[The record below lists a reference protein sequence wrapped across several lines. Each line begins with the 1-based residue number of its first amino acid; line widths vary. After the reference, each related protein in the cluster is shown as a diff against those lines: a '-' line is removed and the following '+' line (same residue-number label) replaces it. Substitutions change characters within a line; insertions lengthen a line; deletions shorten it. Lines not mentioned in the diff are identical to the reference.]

1 MSEQDNGLQLA
12 VNNLATEMRRANYL
26 NAIGIGGG
34 NTKRPTLYQEFGYP
48 RTITFHD
55 FYNMYRR
62 NAAGFAVV
70 HRLLDGCWQD
80 YPVIVDGDESQKAKK
95 TNQWEKNVTR
105 FMKKWWPKVKDAD
118 RRNMVGRY
126 SALLLQVKDNKP
138 WSDPV
143 DTRLVKSLGESAL
156 VKLIPVW
163 EPQLTVA
170 EWDNDRQSETFGQP
184 KMFNFNEQPV
194 GDEAFVGPTRGEPV
208 HPSRV
213 ILFCEGSE
221 DDNVL
226 SGIPLLEAGYN
237 KGLDLE
243 KISGGG
249 AEGFLKNASR
259 QIAVEFS
266 KETDMATLADQAKKA
281 GYADL
286 GEAMGDK
293 VNKLNRGTDAAAV
306 MQAGQMH
313 VLSVTPGDPGPT
325 WEVTANE
332 LAASVQIP
340 FTILFGQQTGRLA
353 SDEDKTDWAI
363 RRNTRRNGF
372 MTDRITALLER
383 FWTLGIID
391 PPTNGEVTISWSDL
405 LAPGEK
411 EKIENA
417 SKLAD
422 IVQKTSGFY
431 GGEPP
436 FTANELREIVGLDP
450 LPEPKQPPNPNDKV
464 TTDEP
469 LADDTGAGG
478 KGGAADSSAQQG

>member
-1 MSEQDNGLQLA
+1 MSEQDNGLQMA
-12 VNNLATEMRRANYL
+12 VNSLATEMRRANYL

-48 RTITFHD
+48 QSITFRD
-55 FYNMYRR
+55 FYNIYRR

-80 YPVIVDGDESQKAKK
+80 YPIIIDGDQSEESKK
-95 TNQWEKNVTR
+95 TTPWEKDVTR
-105 FMKKWWPKVKDAD
+105 LMKKWWSKVKDAD

-126 SALLLQVKDNKP
+126 SALLLQVKDSRV
-138 WSDPV
+138 WSEPV
-143 DTRLVKSLGESAL
+143 DINLVKSLGESAL
-156 VKLIPVW
+156 VKLMPVW
-163 EPQLTVA
+163 EQQLTVA
-170 EWDNDRQSETFGQP
+170 AWDNDRLSPTFGQP
-184 KMFNFNEQPV
+184 AMFNFNEQPV
-194 GDEAFVGPTRGEPV
+194 GDETFIGPTRGETV

-221 DDNVL
+221 DDNTL

-237 KGLDLE
+237 KLLDIE

-266 KETDMATLADQAKKA
+266 EKTDMATLASQAKEA
-281 GYADL
+281 GYQNL

-306 MQAGQMH
+306 MQAGQMR
-313 VLSVTPGDPGPT
+313 VLSVAPGDPGPT

-353 SDEDKTDWAI
+353 SDEDKVDWAI
-363 RRNTRRNGF
+363 RRNTRRNTF
-372 MTDRITALLER
+372 LTDRITALLER
-383 FWTLGIID
+383 LWRLGIIA
-391 PPTNGEVTISWSDL
+391 PPVNGEVTIQWTDL

-411 EKIENA
+411 EKIENM

-422 IVQKTSGFY
+422 VVQKTTGMY
-431 GGEPP
+431 GGEAPV
-436 FTANELREIVGLDP
+436 TINELRQVIGLEP
-450 LPEPKQPPNPNDKV
+450 LPEPKEPPKPDDKV
-464 TTDEP
+464 TTDDP
-469 LADDTGAGG
+469 LGDDVRTDG
-478 KGGAADSSAQQG
+478 KGGPADSSAQ

>member
-1 MSEQDNGLQLA
+1 
-12 VNNLATEMRRANYL
+12 
-26 NAIGIGGG
+26 
-34 NTKRPTLYQEFGYP
+34 
-48 RTITFHD
+48 
-55 FYNMYRR
+55 
-62 NAAGFAVV
+62 
-70 HRLLDGCWQD
+70 
-80 YPVIVDGDESQKAKK
+80 PVIIDGDQAEEAKA
-95 TNQWEKNVTR
+95 TNPWEKKVTK
-105 FMKKWWPKVKDAD
+105 FMKKLWSKVKDAD

-126 SALLLQVKDNKP
+126 SALLLQVKDSRE
-138 WSDPV
+138 WSQEV
-143 DTRLVKSLGESAL
+143 DIALVKRLGESAL

-170 EWDNDRQSETFGQP
+170 EWDNDRLSATFGQP
-184 KMFNFNEQPV
+184 LMFNFNERPV
-194 GDEAFVGPTRGEPV
+194 GDEQFVGPMRGEPV

-221 DDNVL
+221 DENVL

-243 KISGGG
+243 KVSGGG

-306 MQAGQMH
+306 MQAGQMR
-313 VLSVTPGDPGPT
+313 VLSVAPGDPGPT

-363 RRNTRRNGF
+363 RRNTRRNTF
-372 MTDRITALLER
+372 LTDRITALLER

-391 PPTNGEVTISWSDL
+391 PPTNGEVTIQWSDL

-411 EKIENA
+411 EKIENM

-422 IVQKTSGFY
+422 VVQKTTGMY
-431 GGEPP
+431 GGEAPV
-436 FTANELREIVGLDP
+436 TINELRQVVGLEP
-450 LPEPKQPPNPNDKV
+450 LPAPTKPPNPDDKV
-464 TTDEP
+464 TT
-469 LADDTGAGG
+469 
-478 KGGAADSSAQQG
+478 

>member
-1 MSEQDNGLQLA
+1 
-12 VNNLATEMRRANYL
+12 
-26 NAIGIGGG
+26 
-34 NTKRPTLYQEFGYP
+34 
-48 RTITFHD
+48 
-55 FYNMYRR
+55 MYRR

-80 YPVIVDGDESQKAKK
+80 YPVIVDGDESQEAKK

-126 SALLLQVKDNKP
+126 SALLLQIKDNRS
-138 WSDPV
+138 WNEEV
-143 DTRLVKSLGESAL
+143 DTALVKKLGEAAL

-194 GDEAFVGPTRGEPV
+194 GDEAFIGPMRGEPV

-221 DDNVL
+221 DDNVM

-266 KETDMATLADQAKKA
+266 KETDMATLSDLAKKA

-372 MTDRITALLER
+372 LTDRITALLER

-391 PPTNGEVTISWSDL
+391 PPTNGEVTISWTDL

-464 TTDEP
+464 TTDDP
-469 LADDTGAGG
+469 LADDTGADG
-478 KGGAADSSAQQG
+478 KGGAADSSAQ

>member
-1 MSEQDNGLQLA
+1 MSEQDNSLQLA

-26 NAIGIGGG
+26 NAISIGGG

-48 RTITFHD
+48 QSITFRD

-80 YPVIVDGDESQKAKK
+80 YPVIIDGDQSEESKE
-95 TNQWEKNVTR
+95 TTPWEKDVTR
-105 FMKKWWPKVKDAD
+105 LMKKWWSKVKDAD

-126 SALLLQVKDNKP
+126 SALLLQVKDSRN
-138 WSDPV
+138 WNEAV
-143 DTRLVKSLGESAL
+143 DIATVKSLGEAAL

-163 EPQLTVA
+163 EQQLTVA
-170 EWDNDRQSETFGQP
+170 AWDNDRLSPTFGQP
-184 KMFNFNEQPV
+184 AMFNFNEQPV
-194 GDEAFVGPTRGEPV
+194 GDVTFIGPTRGEPV

-221 DDNVL
+221 DDNTL

-237 KGLDLE
+237 KLLDIE

-266 KETDMATLADQAKKA
+266 EKTDMATLASQAKEA
-281 GYADL
+281 GYQNL

-306 MQAGQMH
+306 MQAGQMR
-313 VLSVTPGDPGPT
+313 VLSVAPGDPGPT

-363 RRNTRRNGF
+363 RRNTRRNTF
-372 MTDRITALLER
+372 LTDRITALLER
-383 FWTLGIID
+383 LWTLGIIN
-391 PPTNGEVTISWSDL
+391 PPVNGEVTIQWTDL

-411 EKIENA
+411 EKIENM

-422 IVQKTSGFY
+422 VVQKTTGMY
-431 GGEPP
+431 GGEAPV
-436 FTANELREIVGLDP
+436 TINELRQVIGLEP
-450 LPEPKQPPNPNDKV
+450 LPEPKEPPKPDDKV
-464 TTDEP
+464 TTDDP
-469 LADDTGAGG
+469 LADDDRVDG
-478 KGGAADSSAQQG
+478 KGGPADSSAQQG

>member
-1 MSEQDNGLQLA
+1 MSEPNNSLELA
-12 VNNLATEMRRANYL
+12 VNSLATEMRRANYL
-26 NAIGIGGG
+26 QGNLGLSG

-48 RTITFHD
+48 RSVSFGD
-55 FYNMYRR
+55 FYNIYRR

-80 YPVIVDGDESQKAKK
+80 YPVIIDGNEAEEAKK
-95 TNQWEKNVTR
+95 TNAWEKDITR
-105 FMKKWWPKVKDAD
+105 FMKKWWSKVKDVD

-126 SALLLQVKDNKP
+126 SALLLQLKDNRS
-138 WSDPV
+138 WNQEV
-143 DTRLVKSLGESAL
+143 DITLVSQLGEDAL
-156 VKLIPVW
+156 VKLIPAW

-170 EWDNDRQSETFGQP
+170 EWDNDRLSPTFGQP
-184 KMFNFNEQPV
+184 LMFNFNEQPI
-194 GDEAFVGPTRGEPV
+194 GDEIFVGPTRGEPV

-221 DDNVL
+221 DDNTL

-237 KGLDLE
+237 KLLDIE

-266 KETDMATLADQAKKA
+266 KETDMNTLASQAKSA
-281 GYADL
+281 GYKDL

-293 VNKLNRGTDAAAV
+293 VNKLNSGTDAAAV

-353 SDEDKTDWAI
+353 SDEDKADWAI
-363 RRNTRRNGF
+363 RRNTRRNTF
-372 MTDRITALLER
+372 LTDRITALLER

-391 PPTNGEVTISWSDL
+391 PPTNGEVTIAWTDL

-411 EKIENA
+411 EKIENM

-422 IVQKTSGFY
+422 VVQKTTGMY

-436 FTANELREIVGLDP
+436 VTINELREMIGLEP
-450 LPEPKQPPNPNDKV
+450 LPEPKEPPNPDEKV
-464 TTDEP
+464 TTDDP
-469 LADDTGAGG
+469 LAPDDGTDG
-478 KGGAADSSAQQG
+478 KGGSADRSAQQG

>member
-1 MSEQDNGLQLA
+1 MSEQDNSLQLA

-26 NAIGIGGG
+26 NAISIGGG

-48 RTITFHD
+48 QSITFRD

-80 YPVIVDGDESQKAKK
+80 YPVIIDGDQSEESKE
-95 TNQWEKNVTR
+95 TTPWEKDVTR
-105 FMKKWWPKVKDAD
+105 LMKKWWSKVKDAD

-126 SALLLQVKDNKP
+126 SALLLQVKDSRN
-138 WSDPV
+138 WNEAV
-143 DTRLVKSLGESAL
+143 DIATVKSLGEAAL

-163 EPQLTVA
+163 EQQLTVA
-170 EWDNDRQSETFGQP
+170 AWDNDRLSPTFGQP
-184 KMFNFNEQPV
+184 AMFNFNEQPV
-194 GDEAFVGPTRGEPV
+194 GDVTFIGPTRGEPV

-221 DDNVL
+221 DDNTL

-237 KGLDLE
+237 KLLDIE

-266 KETDMATLADQAKKA
+266 EKTDMATLASQAKEA
-281 GYADL
+281 GYQNL

-306 MQAGQMH
+306 MQAGQMR
-313 VLSVTPGDPGPT
+313 VLSVAPGDPGPT

-363 RRNTRRNGF
+363 RRNTRRNTF
-372 MTDRITALLER
+372 LTDRITALLER
-383 FWTLGIID
+383 LWTLGIIN
-391 PPTNGEVTISWSDL
+391 PPVNGEVTIQWTDL

-411 EKIENA
+411 EKIENM

-422 IVQKTSGFY
+422 VVQKTTGMY
-431 GGEPP
+431 GGEAPV
-436 FTANELREIVGLDP
+436 TINELRQVIGLEP
-450 LPEPKQPPNPNDKV
+450 LPEPKEPPKPDDKV
-464 TTDEP
+464 TTDDP
-469 LADDTGAGG
+469 LADDDRADG
-478 KGGAADSSAQQG
+478 KGGPADSSAQQG

>member
-1 MSEQDNGLQLA
+1 
-12 VNNLATEMRRANYL
+12 MRRANYL

-48 RTITFHD
+48 RTITFND
-55 FYNMYRR
+55 LYNMYRR

-70 HRLLDGCWQD
+70 HRLLEGCWQD
-80 YPVIVDGDESQKAKK
+80 YPVIVDGDEAQEAEE
-95 TNQWEKNVTR
+95 TNFWEKKVTK
-105 FMKKWWPKVKDAD
+105 FIKKLWPKVKDAD

-126 SALLLQVKDNKP
+126 SALLLQVKDNRN
-138 WSDPV
+138 WGQEV
-143 DTRLVKSLGESAL
+143 DTALVKRLGESAL

-194 GDEAFVGPTRGEPV
+194 GDEPFVGPMRGEPV

-226 SGIPLLEAGYN
+226 SGIPLLEAGFN
-237 KGLDLE
+237 KVLDIE

-259 QIAVEFS
+259 QMVAEFD
-266 KETDMATLADQAKKA
+266 KETDIATLNQQAKDS
-281 GYADL
+281 GYKDL
-286 GEAMGDK
+286 GEAFEDK
-293 VNKLNRGTDAAAV
+293 FKRMNRGTDAAAV
-306 MQAGQMH
+306 MQAGRLN

-372 MTDRITALLER
+372 LTDRITALLER

-391 PPTNGEVTISWSDL
+391 PPTKGEVTISWSDL

-422 IVQKTSGFY
+422 IVQKTTGFY

-436 FTANELREIVGLDP
+436 VTANELREVVGLDP
-450 LPEPKQPPNPNDKV
+450 LPEPKEPPKPDEKV
-464 TTDEP
+464 TTDDP
-469 LADDTGAGG
+469 LADDTRTDG
-478 KGGAADSSAQQG
+478 KGGPADSSAQQG

>member
-1 MSEQDNGLQLA
+1 MSEQDNGLEMA
-12 VNNLATEMRRANYL
+12 VNHLATEMRRANYL
-26 NAIGIGGG
+26 QTLGMSG

-48 RTITFHD
+48 QSITFRD
-55 FYNMYRR
+55 FYNIYRR

-80 YPVIVDGDESQKAKK
+80 YPVIIDGDQAEEAKE
-95 TNQWEKNVTR
+95 TTPWEKDVTR
-105 FMKKWWPKVKDAD
+105 LMKKWWSKIKDAD

-126 SALLLQVKDNKP
+126 SALLLQVKDNRV
-138 WSDPV
+138 WSEPV
-143 DTRLVKSLGESAL
+143 DIKLVKSLGEAAL

-163 EPQLTVA
+163 EQQLTVA
-170 EWDNDRQSETFGQP
+170 AWDNDRLSPTFGQP
-184 KMFNFNEQPV
+184 VMFNFNEQPV
-194 GDEAFVGPTRGEPV
+194 GDETFIGPTRGEQV

-221 DDNVL
+221 DDNTL

-237 KGLDLE
+237 KLLDIE

-266 KETDMATLADQAKKA
+266 EKTDMATLASQAKEA
-281 GYADL
+281 GYQNL

-306 MQAGQMH
+306 MQAGQMR
-313 VLSVTPGDPGPT
+313 VLSVAPGDPGPT

-363 RRNTRRNGF
+363 RRNTRRNTF
-372 MTDRITALLER
+372 LTDRITALLER

-391 PPTNGEVTISWSDL
+391 PPTNGEVTIQWSDL

-411 EKIENA
+411 EKIETM

-422 IVQKTSGFY
+422 VVQKTTGMY
-431 GGEPP
+431 GGEAPV
-436 FTANELREIVGLDP
+436 TINELRQVIGLEP
-450 LPEPKQPPNPNDKV
+450 LPAPKEPPSPNDKV
-464 TTDEP
+464 TTDDP
-469 LADDTGAGG
+469 LADDTRTEGEGG
-478 KGGAADSSAQQG
+478 PADSSAQ

>member
-1 MSEQDNGLQLA
+1 MSEQENGLQLA
-12 VNNLATEMRRANYL
+12 VNSLATEMRRANYL

-55 FYNMYRR
+55 FYTMYRR
-62 NAAGFAVV
+62 NAAAFAVV

-80 YPVIVDGDESQKAKK
+80 YPVIIDGDEAEEAKK
-95 TNQWEKNVTR
+95 TTDWEKSVTK
-105 FMKKWWPKVKDAD
+105 FMKKWWAKVKDAD

-126 SALLLQVKDNKP
+126 SALLLQVKDNRE
-138 WSDPV
+138 WSQEV
-143 DTRLVKSLGESAL
+143 DIALVKKQGESAL

-170 EWDNDRQSETFGQP
+170 EWDNDRKSPTFGQP
-184 KMFNFNEQPV
+184 LMFNFNEQPV
-194 GDEAFVGPTRGEPV
+194 GDQDFVGPMRGEPV

-266 KETDMATLADQAKKA
+266 KETDMATLAEQAKAA
-281 GYADL
+281 GYSDL
-286 GEAMGDK
+286 GQAMGDK
-293 VNKLNRGTDAAAV
+293 VSKLNRGTDAAAV
-306 MQAGQMH
+306 MQAGQMR

-325 WEVTANE
+325 WEVTGNE

-363 RRNTRRNGF
+363 RRNTRRNTF
-372 MTDRITALLER
+372 LTDRITALLER

-391 PPTNGEVTISWSDL
+391 QPTNGEVTIQWSDL

-411 EKIENA
+411 EKIETM

-422 IVQKTSGFY
+422 VVQKTTGMY
-431 GGEPP
+431 GGEAPV
-436 FTANELREIVGLDP
+436 TINELRQVIGLEP
-450 LPEPKQPPNPNDKV
+450 LPEPKEPPKPDEKV
-464 TTDEP
+464 ITDDP
-469 LADDTGAGG
+469 LADDDSADG
-478 KGGAADSSAQQG
+478 KGGPADSSTQQG

>member
-1 MSEQDNGLQLA
+1 MSEQDNVLQMA

-26 NAIGIGGG
+26 QALMGPSG

-48 RTITFHD
+48 RQISFHD

-62 NAAGFAVV
+62 NAAAFAVV

-80 YPVIVDGDESQKAKK
+80 YPVIIDGDETEEAEK
-95 TNQWEKNVTR
+95 TNDWERLVGKL
-105 FMKKWWPKVKDAD
+105 MKKWWPKVKDTD

-126 SALLLQVKDNKP
+126 SALLIQVRDGKS
-138 WSDPV
+138 WAEPV
-143 DTRLVKSLGESAL
+143 DAIAIKRLGEAAL

-170 EWDNDRQSETFGQP
+170 EWDNDRTSETFGQP
-184 KMFNFNEQPV
+184 IMFNFNEQPV
-194 GDEAFVGPTRGEPV
+194 GDNTFVGPTRGEPV

-237 KGLDLE
+237 KLLDLE
-243 KISGGG
+243 KISGGA
-249 AEGFLKNASR
+249 AEGFLKNSSR

-266 KETDMATLADQAKKA
+266 KETDMDTLASQAKAA
-281 GYADL
+281 GYTDL

-306 MQAGQMH
+306 MQAGEMK
-313 VLSVTPGDPGPT
+313 VLSVTPGDPGPS
-325 WEVTANE
+325 WEVAANE
-332 LAASVQIP
+332 LAASEQIP
-340 FTILFGQQTGRLA
+340 FTVLFGQQTGRLA
-353 SDEDKTDWAI
+353 SDEDKTDWSI
-363 RRNTRRNGF
+363 RRNSRRNGF
-372 MTDRITALLER
+372 LSDRITALLER
-383 FWTLGIID
+383 FWLLGIIP
-391 PPTNGEVTISWSDL
+391 PPTNGEVTIKWTDL

-411 EKIENA
+411 EKIENM

-422 IVQKTSGFY
+422 VVQKATGMY

-436 FTANELREIVGLDP
+436 LTINELRAILGLEP
-450 LPEPKQPPNPNDKV
+450 LPEPKRPPNPNEKV
-464 TTDEP
+464 TTDDP
-469 LADDTGAGG
+469 LSDDSGAEE
-478 KGGAADSSAQQG
+478 

>member
-1 MSEQDNGLQLA
+1 VSEQDNGLQLA

-48 RTITFHD
+48 RTITFND

-80 YPVIVDGDESQKAKK
+80 YPVIVDGDEAQEAEK
-95 TNQWEKNVTR
+95 TNAWEKKVTK
-105 FMKKWWPKVKDAD
+105 FMKKLWPKVKDAD

-126 SALLLQVKDNKP
+126 SALLLQVKDNRN
-138 WSDPV
+138 WDQEV
-143 DTRLVKSLGESAL
+143 DTALVKRLGESAL

-194 GDEAFVGPTRGEPV
+194 GDEPFVGPMRGEPV

-226 SGIPLLEAGYN
+226 SGIPLLEAGFN
-237 KGLDLE
+237 KGLDIE

-266 KETDMATLADQAKKA
+266 KETDMNTLAEQAKKA

-372 MTDRITALLER
+372 LTDRITALLER

-391 PPTNGEVTISWSDL
+391 PPTKARSPSHGATCWRPARKRRSRTLRNWPTLCRKPLASMAVSRRLQPMSCAKL
-405 LAPGEK
+405 LA
-411 EKIENA
+411 
-417 SKLAD
+417 
-422 IVQKTSGFY
+422 
-431 GGEPP
+431 
-436 FTANELREIVGLDP
+436 
-450 LPEPKQPPNPNDKV
+450 
-464 TTDEP
+464 
-469 LADDTGAGG
+469 
-478 KGGAADSSAQQG
+478 

>member
-1 MSEQDNGLQLA
+1 MSEQDDGLQLA

-48 RTITFHD
+48 RTITFSD

-80 YPVIVDGDESQKAKK
+80 YPVIIDGDKAEEAKE
-95 TNQWEKNVTR
+95 TNPWEKKVTK
-105 FMKKWWPKVKDAD
+105 FMKKLWSKVKDAD

-126 SALLLQVKDNKP
+126 SALLLQVKDNRE
-138 WSDPV
+138 WSQEV
-143 DTRLVKSLGESAL
+143 DIALVKRLGESAL

-170 EWDNDRQSETFGQP
+170 DWDNDRLSPTFGQP
-184 KMFNFNEQPV
+184 LMFNFNEQPV
-194 GDEAFVGPTRGEPV
+194 GDQDFVGPMRGEPV

-221 DDNVL
+221 DENVL

-243 KISGGG
+243 KVSGGG

-266 KETDMATLADQAKKA
+266 KDTDMATLASQAKAA
-281 GYADL
+281 GYDDL
-286 GEAMGDK
+286 GQAMGDK

-306 MQAGQMH
+306 MQAGQMR
-313 VLSVTPGDPGPT
+313 VLSVTPGDPRPT

-363 RRNTRRNGF
+363 RRNTRRNTF
-372 MTDRITALLER
+372 LTDRITALLER
-383 FWTLGIID
+383 LWTLGIID
-391 PPTNGEVTISWSDL
+391 PPTNGEVTIQWSDL

-411 EKIENA
+411 EKIETM

-422 IVQKTSGFY
+422 VVQKTTGMY
-431 GGEPP
+431 GGEAPV
-436 FTANELREIVGLDP
+436 TINELRKVIGLEP
-450 LPEPKQPPNPNDKV
+450 LPEQKEPPKPDDKV
-464 TTDEP
+464 TTDDP
-469 LADDTGAGG
+469 LADDTRTEGEGG
-478 KGGAADSSAQQG
+478 PANSSAQ

>member
-1 MSEQDNGLQLA
+1 MSEQNNGLELA
-12 VNNLATEMRRANYL
+12 VNSLATEMRRANYL
-26 NAIGIGGG
+26 QALGVSG

-48 RTITFHD
+48 EAISFRD
-55 FYNMYRR
+55 FYNIYRR

-80 YPVIVDGDESQKAKK
+80 YPVIVDGDLTDKAKK
-95 TNQWEKNVTR
+95 TNEWEAKVTK
-105 FMKKWWPKVKDAD
+105 FMKKWWPKIKDAD

-126 SALLLQVKDNKP
+126 SALLLQIKDSRDWKE
-138 WSDPV
+138 PV
-143 DTRLVKSLGESAL
+143 DINVVRALGESAL

-170 EWDNDRQSETFGQP
+170 DWDNDRQSDTFGQP

-194 GDEAFVGPTRGEPV
+194 GDQDFVGPLRGEPV
-208 HPSRV
+208 HPDRV

-221 DDNVL
+221 DENTL

-237 KGLDLE
+237 KLLDLE

-266 KETDMATLADQAKKA
+266 KETDMATLASQAKAA
-281 GYADL
+281 GYDDL
-286 GEAMGDK
+286 GQAMGDK

-306 MQAGQMH
+306 MQAGQMR

-340 FTILFGQQTGRLA
+340 FTITFGQQTGRLA

-372 MTDRITALLER
+372 LTDRTTAVLQR

-391 PPTNGEVTISWSDL
+391 PPTKGEVTIQWTDL

-411 EKIENA
+411 EKIENM

-422 IVQKTSGFY
+422 VVQKTTGMY
-431 GGEPP
+431 GGEAPV
-436 FTANELREIVGLDP
+436 TINELRQVIGLEP
-450 LPEPKQPPNPNDKV
+450 LPEPKEPPDPEKKV
-464 TTDEP
+464 TTDDP
-469 LADDTGAGG
+469 LVDDDSADG
-478 KGGAADSSAQQG
+478 KGGSADSSS

>member
-1 MSEQDNGLQLA
+1 MSEQYNGLQMA

-48 RTITFHD
+48 RTITFND

-80 YPVIVDGDESQKAKK
+80 LPIIVDGDEAEEANK
-95 TNQWEKNVTR
+95 TNAWEKSVTKL
-105 FMKKWWPKVKDAD
+105 MKKQWAKIKDAD

-126 SALLLQVKDNKP
+126 SALLIQVKDNRQ

-143 DTRLVKSLGESAL
+143 DTSVVKALGESAL

-170 EWDNDRQSETFGQP
+170 EWDNNRLSETFGQP
-184 KMFNFNEQPV
+184 LMFNFNEQPV
-194 GDEAFVGPTRGEPV
+194 GDETFIGPTRGEPV

-221 DDNVL
+221 DDNTL
-226 SGIPLLEAGYN
+226 SGIPLMESGYN
-237 KGLDLE
+237 KLLDIE

-259 QIAVEFS
+259 QMSAEFD
-266 KETDMATLADQAKKA
+266 KETDINQLNQQAKDA
-281 GYADL
+281 GYKDL
-286 GEAMGDK
+286 GEAMNDK
-293 VNKLNRGTDAAAV
+293 FNRLNRGTDAAAV
-306 MQAGQMH
+306 MQAGKLN
-313 VLSVTPGDPGPT
+313 VLSVTPGDPAPT
-325 WEVTANE
+325 WTVTANE

-353 SDEDKTDWAI
+353 SDEDKTDWAN
-363 RRNTRRNGF
+363 RRNQRRNGF
-372 MTDRITALLER
+372 LTDRVTALLER
-383 FWTLGIID
+383 FWTIGIIP
-391 PPTNGEVTISWSDL
+391 PPTNGEVTILWTDL

-411 EKIENA
+411 EKLENM
-417 SKLAD
+417 STMAD
-422 IVQKTSGFY
+422 VVQKTTGMY

-436 FTANELREIVGLDP
+436 VTINELRATAGLEP
-450 LPEPKQPPNPNDKV
+450 LPEPETPPDPNEKV
-464 TTDEP
+464 TTDDP
-469 LADDTGAGG
+469 LADDTGTGG
-478 KGGAADSSAQQG
+478 KGQDADSSAKQS

>member
-48 RTITFHD
+48 RTITFND

-80 YPVIVDGDESQKAKK
+80 YPVIVDGDEAQEAEK
-95 TNQWEKNVTR
+95 TNAWEKKVTK
-105 FMKKWWPKVKDAD
+105 FMKKLWPKVKDAD

-126 SALLLQVKDNKP
+126 SALLLQVKDNKS
-138 WSDPV
+138 WNEPV
-143 DTRLVKSLGESAL
+143 DTKLVKSLGESAL

-194 GDEAFVGPTRGEPV
+194 GDEAFVGPMRGEPV

-226 SGIPLLEAGYN
+226 SGIPLLEAGFN
-237 KGLDLE
+237 KGLDIE

-266 KETDMATLADQAKKA
+266 KETDMNTLADQAKKA

-325 WEVTANE
+325 GKSLLTNWQPPCKSRSPSCSVSRPVGWRAMRIKRTGLSAVILGEM
-332 LAASVQIP
+332 ASLRTGSP
-340 FTILFGQQTGRLA
+340 RCWSASGRLGL
-353 SDEDKTDWAI
+353 S
-363 RRNTRRNGF
+363 TRRPKARSPFRGV
-372 MTDRITALLER
+372 TCWRPAR
-383 FWTLGIID
+383 KRRSRTLRNSLTSCRKPRLTMVETRRLPQMSCARLWGL
-391 PPTNGEVTISWSDL
+391 TRYRS
-405 LAPGEK
+405 
-411 EKIENA
+411 
-417 SKLAD
+417 
-422 IVQKTSGFY
+422 QKNHQNRT
-431 GGEPP
+431 
-436 FTANELREIVGLDP
+436 RR
-450 LPEPKQPPNPNDKV
+450 
-464 TTDEP
+464 
-469 LADDTGAGG
+469 
-478 KGGAADSSAQQG
+478 